1 MINEK
6 SNNGHVQLEGPV
18 LKWDRIGDQYAA
30 KEVLDLSG
38 VVDLEALERK
48 IEAHVAGAVVG
59 SFAVRVELQVFLSG
73 GPWLNLPYG
82 YGRIDRG

>member
-1 MINEK
+1 MINEEF
-6 SNNGHVQLEGPV
+6 NNGYVQLGGPV
-18 LKWDRIGDQYAA
+18 LKWDRIGDHHTVE
-30 KEVLDLSG
+30 EVLDLSD
-38 VVDLEALERK
+38 VVDLEALEQK
-48 IEAHVAGAVVG
+48 IEAHVAGALVG